1 MSTHVVGR
9 RREGYC
15 LLPPH
20 LFHGEQPVVS
30 QNIGGVSIAPPP
42 CLRPLSPHTGEVT
55 QRPGNCAGGGGGQER
70 SAMANSKG
78 RVRQHGPKPFTSL
91 FFSPLFYPKGRSYPA
106 AHPPSLFSCVCGECD
121 RRPGR
126 KSGQNEHKRQCGANA
141 PSVPTL
147 RETEKLSAGA
157 LPAIPLLSAQ
167 KVSKVHTPGR
177 LMNHFSMTQ
186 AMIHQTLGLQHGQGR
201 ADDGKREASS
211 PNHHQPSWLVCGR
224 RAKEKDSG
232 RACVAKGKR
241 KRYK

>member
-1 MSTHVVGR
+1 MSSSSLSVYRRSDTKARQLCGWRGWAGTVGH
-9 RREGYC
+9 GQQQGKSQAAWPKALY
-15 LLPPH
+15 LP
-20 LFHGEQPVVS
+20 LFLP
-30 QNIGGVSIAPPP
+30 
-42 CLRPLSPHTGEVT
+42 
-55 QRPGNCAGGGGGQER
+55 
-70 SAMANSKG
+70 
-78 RVRQHGPKPFTSL
+78 
-91 FFSPLFYPKGRSYPA
+91 PLFYPKGRSYPA

-232 RACVAKGKR
+232 RACVAKSKR
-241 KRYK
+241 KGYK